1 MRVGIWCT
9 EANDI
14 HIWTRCP
21 CRTQVTTSVN
31 SQSSAI
37 AAWTMGLTGQPLPAL
52 ALIHLL
58 SCCRNPFL
66 NTWGSPA
73 ASCKGEKLPS
83 SGGGQQSDQRG
94 L

>member
-14 HIWTRCP
+14 HIWT
-21 CRTQVTTSVN
+21 QVTTSVN

-37 AAWTMGLTGQPLPAL
+37 KAAWTMGLTGQPLPAL

-83 SGGGQQSDQRG
+83 SEGGQQSAQSV